1 MTLCLIDVGSN
12 TVRCLVVRRE
22 GDGVVAVLHRL
33 RATRLGARLPETG
46 RIAEENLAAT
56 AAAVA
61 RFIECGRSEGAQRF
75 EVVGTAALRQAS
87 NAPEAKAAIEAAA
100 GAPVRVLSEEEEARL
115 TFFGAVGSLPEVPE
129 QPTVLTVDVGGLS
142 LELAVGSRSELA
154 WSTSAPLGCR
164 ALTEGFLRSDP
175 PSREER
181 RRLAQHVSATLAA
194 VKPPRAAP
202 GMVIAFGGTP
212 TTLVA
217 LRDGMETY
225 DGDRVHGSH
234 LSRAEIAAWAERLIE
249 MESAARRAFMAV
261 DPDRAEVIVAGALL
275 LAGVL
280 DWAGANNCLV
290 SDRGLLTG
298 LAMSVLEERELR

>member
-12 TVRCLVVRRE
+12 TVRCLIVRRE
-22 GDGVVAVLHRL
+22 GDEVVPVLHRL

-61 RFIECGRSEGAQRF
+61 RFIQCGRSEGTQRF

-87 NAPEAKAAIEAAA
+87 NAVEAKAAIEAAA
-100 GAPVRVLSEEEEARL
+100 GMLMRVLSEEEEAGL
-115 TFFGAVGSLPEVPE
+115 TFTGALGSLPEVPE
-129 QPTVLTVDVGGLS
+129 TATVLIVDVGGLS
-142 LELAVGSRSELA
+142 LELAVGSRSEIS
-154 WSTSAPLGCR
+154 WCTSLPLGCR
-164 ALTEGFLRSDP
+164 ALTEAFLRSDP

-194 VKPPRAAP
+194 VRPPRAAP

-217 LRDGMETY
+217 LREQMETY
-225 DGDRVHGSH
+225 DGDRVHGSR
-234 LSRAEIAAWAERLIE
+234 LRRAEIAAWAEGLAG
-249 MESAARRAFMAV
+249 MNLAARRVPMAV
-261 DPDRAEVIVAGALL
+261 DPDRAEVIIAGALL

-280 DWAGANNCLV
+280 DWAGAKDCLV

-298 LAMSVLEERELR
+298 LAMSVLEKREPG